1 MQLMMLESTCVVNIG
16 YGNMVMATKVVA
28 VLSPDSAPMRRLK
41 EEAKE
46 RKMLLDATQGRKTR
60 AIIITD
66 SDHVILSA
74 VQVET
79 LMQRFASR
87 GERMKRTEGLLFV
100 VSAPSGAGKTSLCR
114 AITDSLEN
122 LTHSISYT
130 TRKPQAGRDRRQRLL
145 LRHRRPV
152 PGA

>member
-1 MQLMMLESTCVVNIG
+1 MIKNLVNIG
-16 YGNMVMATKVVA
+16 YGNMVMSSKVVA
-28 VLSPDSAPMRRLK
+28 VLSPESAPMRRLK

-79 LMQRFASR
+79 LMQRF
-87 GERMKRTEGLLFV
+87 
-100 VSAPSGAGKTSLCR
+100 SGKG
-114 AITDSLEN
+114 DE
-122 LTHSISYT
+122 
-130 TRKPQAGRDRRQRLL
+130 
-145 LRHRRPV
+145 
-152 PGA
+152 

>member
-1 MQLMMLESTCVVNIG
+1 MVNNLVNIG

-46 RKMLLDATQGRKTR
+46 QKRLLDATQGRKTR

-79 LMQRFASR
+79 LMQRFSSGSR
-87 GERMKRTEGLLFV
+87 
-100 VSAPSGAGKTSLCR
+100 P
-114 AITDSLEN
+114 
-122 LTHSISYT
+122 
-130 TRKPQAGRDRRQRLL
+130 
-145 LRHRRPV
+145 
-152 PGA
+152 

>member
-1 MQLMMLESTCVVNIG
+1 MVKNLVNIG
-16 YGNMVMATKVVA
+16 YGNMVMASKVVA
-28 VLSPDSAPMRRLK
+28 VLSPESAPMRRLK

-79 LMQRFASR
+79 LMQRFVGQEA
-87 GERMKRTEGLLFV
+87 E
-100 VSAPSGAGKTSLCR
+100 
-114 AITDSLEN
+114 
-122 LTHSISYT
+122 
-130 TRKPQAGRDRRQRLL
+130 
-145 LRHRRPV
+145 
-152 PGA
+152 